1 MSNYYFAI
9 ASKQFLTQE
18 EPFEEILRER
28 INYYKTNN
36 REIDFWFVE
45 DSDFFNSLPM
55 KKILDS
61 TNKPMI
67 AIVSTNRTFINWIK
81 LRVGHVLIGQL
92 EDQEFITN
100 TILEDI
106 VLKK

>member
-18 EPFEEILRER
+18 EPLEEILRER

-36 REIDFWFVE
+36 KEIDFWFVE
-45 DSDFFNSLPM
+45 NPNFFTIKPIPEVLSP
-55 KKILDS
+55 
-61 TNKPMI
+61 TNQQMA

-92 EDQEFITN
+92 EETEFTTN
-100 TILEDI
+100 TLLEDI
-106 VLKK
+106 VAKN